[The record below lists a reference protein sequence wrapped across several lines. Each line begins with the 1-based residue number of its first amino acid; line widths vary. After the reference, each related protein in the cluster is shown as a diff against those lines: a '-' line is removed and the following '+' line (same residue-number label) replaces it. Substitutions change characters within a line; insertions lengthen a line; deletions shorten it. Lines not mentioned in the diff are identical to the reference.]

1 MSKIRLITETYF
13 KENSP
18 VTENVQMKDVYPH
31 IDAAQDINLRNILGS
46 EFLDYIKTQYNNQ
59 VLTADEIELVQDYI
73 QPAVLYRAL
82 YLALPFMQFNLRNK
96 GVMVN
101 TDDAA
106 NAAGFS
112 EFKFLLQMIKDRA
125 ESNEELLRTYLCKEG
140 SRYPLYKTQDGL
152 TPPDKSTNWD
162 GGLIFY

>member
-18 VTENVQMKDVYPH
+18 VTENVQMKDVFPH

-46 EFLDYIKTQYNNQ
+46 EFFDYIKVNYAAQT
-59 VLTADEIELVQDYI
+59 LTETEIELVHDFI
-73 QPAVLYRAL
+73 QPAVLYRTL
-82 YLALPFMQFNLRNK
+82 YLSLPFMQFNLRNK

-106 NAAGFS
+106 AAAGFS
-112 EFKFLLQMIKDRA
+112 EFKFLLQTIKDRA
-125 ESNEELLRTYLCKEG
+125 ESNEELLRLYLVKEG
-140 SRYPLYKTQDGL
+140 SQYPLFTTQNGL
-152 TPPDKSTNWD
+152 TLPDKSTNFD

>member
-1 MSKIRLITETYF
+1 MSKIRLITENYF

-18 VTENVQMKDVYPH
+18 VTENVQMKDIFPH
-31 IDAAQDINLRNILGS
+31 IDAAQEINLRNILGS
-46 EFLDYIKTQYNNQ
+46 EFLDYIKIQYAAQ
-59 VLTADEIELVQDYI
+59 ALTPDEIKLVGGFI
-73 QPAVLYRAL
+73 QPAILYRTLA
-82 YLALPFMQFNLRNK
+82 YALPFMQFNIRNK

-101 TDDAA
+101 LDDAA

-112 EFKFLLQMIKDRA
+112 EFKFLLQTIKDRA
-125 ESNEELLRTYLCKEG
+125 ESNEELLRLYLDKEG
-140 SRYPLYKTQDGL
+140 NKFPLYNTQNGL

>member
-1 MSKIRLITETYF
+1 MSKIRLITESYF
-13 KENSP
+13 KDNSP
-18 VTENVQMKDVYPH
+18 VTENVQMKDVFPH

-46 EFLDYIKTQYNNQ
+46 EFMEYIKTQYAAQ
-59 VLTADEIELVQDYI
+59 ALTTDEIELVSGYI

-112 EFKFLLQMIKDRA
+112 EFKFLLQTVKDRA
-125 ESNEELLRTYLCKEG
+125 ESNEELLRLYLCKEG
-140 SRYPLYKTQDGL
+140 SKYPLYKTQTGL
-152 TPPDKSTNWD
+152 TPPDPSTNWD
-162 GGLIFY
+162 GGLLFY